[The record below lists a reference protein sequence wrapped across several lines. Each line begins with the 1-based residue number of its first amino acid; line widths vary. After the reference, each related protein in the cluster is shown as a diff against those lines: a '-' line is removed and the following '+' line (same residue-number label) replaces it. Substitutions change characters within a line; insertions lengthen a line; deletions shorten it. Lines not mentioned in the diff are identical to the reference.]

1 MEENIINDNKLNKK
15 KSVKKNYFYNLIYQL
30 FLIIVPL
37 VLTPYVSRVLT
48 TEGVGQY
55 SFSYSLILYFTIFGQ
70 LGFTIYAQ
78 REIAKHQG
86 DKYNQ
91 SKSFWEINICRML
104 PVSLAFITNLIL
116 CLLNV
121 YGDYNKLMFIFL
133 INIGALYFDIAY
145 FFQGNEEFGKICI
158 RNIIIKSLS
167 IACVFI
173 FVKNINDLWLYALI
187 LSLSVILSNISLW
200 TYMPKRLCKVN
211 IKELKPLSHLKG
223 TFILFLPTIAT
234 SIYTV
239 LDKTLIGLIITDTYT
254 VEEDGV
260 EIIKKVSDL
269 ENGYYEQSEKLIKMV
284 MTVIT
289 CIGTVM
295 IPRNT
300 KELSLGNYDK
310 VKENITLSSKIVMLI
325 ALPMILGIVVVS
337 PFVVPWFFGSGYDK
351 CVILMQILSPL
362 IIIIGFSNV
371 FGLQYLIPAGKDFKY
386 TIAVTIGAIVNLILN
401 SIFIYFWW
409 SIGAAIATIIAE
421 CFVTIIMAIM
431 VRKELN
437 IFKVILSSWKAIIS
451 SVIMFVAI
459 FFIAKKL
466 DHNVLNT
473 FIIIG
478 IGALIY
484 LTLIILLKDKIVL
497 STIKK
502 IFNKFKKKK
511 ENKDENIQQ

>member
-1 MEENIINDNKLNKK
+1 
-15 KSVKKNYFYNLIYQL
+15 
-30 FLIIVPL
+30 
-37 VLTPYVSRVLT
+37 
-48 TEGVGQY
+48 
-55 SFSYSLILYFTIFGQ
+55 
-70 LGFTIYAQ
+70 
-78 REIAKHQG
+78 
-86 DKYNQ
+86 
-91 SKSFWEINICRML
+91 
-104 PVSLAFITNLIL
+104 
-116 CLLNV
+116 
-121 YGDYNKLMFIFL
+121 
-133 INIGALYFDIAY
+133 
-145 FFQGNEEFGKICI
+145 
-158 RNIIIKSLS
+158 
-167 IACVFI
+167 
-173 FVKNINDLWLYALI
+173 
-187 LSLSVILSNISLW
+187 
-200 TYMPKRLCKVN
+200 MPKRLCKVN

-260 EIIKKVSDL
+260 EIVKKVSDL
-269 ENGYYEQSEKLIKMV
+269 ENGYYEQAEKLIKMV

-478 IGALIY
+478 IGALLY
-484 LTLIILLKDKIVL
+484 LTLIILLRDKIVL
-497 STIKK
+497 STLRK
-502 IFNKFKKKK
+502 ILNKFKKKK
-511 ENKDENIQQ
+511 ENKDEIIQQ